1 MRFRW
6 LIVLFSFLSVL
17 VCSSA
22 AEAAR
27 LLRWRFDGN
36 QNRLE
41 FTTDQGVQPQ
51 AQLIPDPTRIVIDL
65 PGIILGR
72 PTETQ
77 RYRGVIREIRVGQFD
92 DRTTRIV
99 IELVPGYTLDPS
111 QVKFRGISA
120 SQWTVDLPEAQKISP
135 SSSLPPVQRTPQPTA
150 DSSERRSSS
159 SSQGQ
164 TRQSRQRQ
172 SQNIAS
178 NSTTQLESFEVS
190 RNGFF
195 VRTSGREPEDIEVER
210 SRDRRQIDIEL
221 EDTILSG
228 SLSEQ
233 ELEVNRYGVSQ
244 IEFEQIEKSPPVVR
258 IRMNVE
264 RESPDWDAAFNKE
277 LGLVIVPR
285 APISS
290 LEDSANEPNSQESSN
305 SASRLVTRPIS
316 STSVTQLATIE
327 SVELANNGTQLLI
340 RSNQRVRATNQW
352 NRRANAFQITIPS
365 AQLSDKFVGPQLN
378 ANSPLAGVRVL
389 QQDPRTVVI
398 LVQPNTDTQIR
409 ELNQVSDQLLAL
421 QLQQRQ
427 TKPLLPPT
435 SSIPVP
441 QPERSTPPSNT
452 LPRVPNS
459 RIVVILDPGHG
470 GKDPG
475 AIGIGGLREKDIVLP
490 ISLEVATL
498 LEQQGVQAVLT
509 RSDDRFISLAGRVEM
524 AEQARA
530 NLFVSIH
537 ANAISAS
544 RPDVNGLE
552 TYYHQLGREL
562 AQTVHKSVLQSVEIA
577 DRRVRQARFYVLRN
591 TSMPSIL
598 VETGFVTGYEDAA
611 KLREPEHRSRMAR
624 AIAQGILQYVQQ
636 NY

>member
-6 LIVLFSFLSVL
+6 LIVLFSVLNVL

-51 AQLIPDPTRIVIDL
+51 AQLIPDPTRVVIDL
-65 PGIILGR
+65 PGIVLGR
-72 PTETQ
+72 PTQTQ
-77 RYRGVIREIRVGQFD
+77 RYRGVIREIRVGQFNN
-92 DRTTRIV
+92 RTTRIV
-99 IELVPGYTLDPS
+99 IELVPGYTLDPN
-111 QVKFRGISA
+111 QVKFRGISP
-120 SQWTVDLPEAQKISP
+120 SRWTVDLPEPQKISP
-135 SSSLPPVQRTPQPTA
+135 SSSLPPTQRTSQPTA
-150 DSSERRSSS
+150 NSSQRRSSS
-159 SSQGQ
+159 RLERQN
-164 TRQSRQRQ
+164 RQSRQRQ
-172 SQNIAS
+172 SQNTAS
-178 NSTTQLESFEVS
+178 NSTTRLESFEVS

-195 VRTSGREPEDIEVER
+195 IRTSGRQPENIEVER
-210 SRDRRQIDIEL
+210 SRNRRHIDIEL
-221 EDTILSG
+221 EDTTIS
-228 SLSEQ
+228 SNLSEQ
-233 ELEVNRYGVSQ
+233 DVEVNRYGVSQ
-244 IEFEQIEKSPPVVR
+244 VRFEQIEKSPPVVR

-264 RESPDWDAAFNKE
+264 RDSPDWDAIFNSE
-277 LGLVIVPR
+277 LGLVILPR

-290 LEDSANEPNSQESSN
+290 LEDSVNKPNSQGSSN
-305 SASRLVTRPIS
+305 SASRLRTRPIANNRVS
-316 STSVTQLATIE
+316 QLATIE
-327 SVELANNGTQLLI
+327 SVQLGNNGTQLLI

-352 NRRANAFQITIPS
+352 NRSANAFQITIPS
-365 AQLSDKFVGPQLN
+365 ARLSDKFVGPQLN

-389 QQDPRTVVI
+389 QQDPKTVVV
-398 LVQPNTDTQIR
+398 LVQPSTDTQIR

-427 TKPLLPPT
+427 ARRTLPPT

-441 QPERSTPPSNT
+441 LPEQNTPPSNT

-459 RIVVILDPGHG
+459 RIVVMLDPGHG

-475 AIGIGGLREKDIVLP
+475 AIGIGGLREKDVVLP
-490 ISLEVATL
+490 ISLEVASL
-498 LEQQGVQAVLT
+498 LEQQGIQAVLT
-509 RSDDRFISLAGRVEM
+509 RSDDRFISLAGRVQM
-524 AEQARA
+524 AERARSD
-530 NLFVSIH
+530 LFVSIH

-562 AQTVHKSVLQSVEIA
+562 AQTVHKSVLGSVEIG

-598 VETGFVTGYEDAA
+598 VETGFVTGYQDAP
-611 KLREPEHRSRMAR
+611 KLRQPGHRSLMAR
-624 AIAQGILQYVQQ
+624 AIAQGILQYIRR

>member
-6 LIVLFSFLSVL
+6 LIVLFSVLNIL

-27 LLRWRFDGN
+27 LLRWGFDGKE
-36 QNRLE
+36 NRLE

-51 AQLIPDPTRIVIDL
+51 AQLIPDPTRVVIDL
-65 PGIILGR
+65 PGIVLGR
-72 PTETQ
+72 PTQTQ
-77 RYRGVIREIRVGQFD
+77 RYSGVIREIRVGQFD

-99 IELVPGYTLDPS
+99 IELVPGYTLDPN
-111 QVKFRGISA
+111 QVKFRGISP
-120 SQWTVDLPEAQKISP
+120 SRWTVDLPEPQKVSP
-135 SSSLPPVQRTPQPTA
+135 SSSLPPTQRTLQATA
-150 DSSERRSSS
+150 NSSEISSSS
-159 SSQGQ
+159 SSQRQ
-164 TRQSRQRQ
+164 TSQSRQRSSQ
-172 SQNIAS
+172 STAAKS
-178 NSTTQLESFEVS
+178 ATQLENFEVS

-195 VRTSGREPEDIEVER
+195 IRTSGREPENIEVER
-210 SRDRRQIDIEL
+210 SRDRRHIDIEL

-258 IRMNVE
+258 LRMNVE
-264 RESPDWDAAFNKE
+264 RDSPDWDAVFNSE
-277 LGLVIVPR
+277 LGLVILPR

-305 SASRLVTRPIS
+305 SASRLRTQPIANS
-316 STSVTQLATIE
+316 RVSQLATIE

-340 RSNQRVRATNQW
+340 RSNQQVRATNQW
-352 NRRANAFQITIPS
+352 NRRANAFQITISS
-365 AQLSDKFVGPQLN
+365 ARLADKFVGPQLN
-378 ANSPLAGVRVL
+378 ASSPLAGVRVL
-389 QQDPRTVVI
+389 QQDPNTVVI
-398 LVQPNTDTQIR
+398 LVQPSSGTQIG
-409 ELNQVSDQLLAL
+409 ELNQVSEQLLAL

-427 TKPLLPPT
+427 TRRTVPPT

-441 QPERSTPPSNT
+441 QPERSTSPPTT

-459 RIVVILDPGHG
+459 RIVVMLDPGHG

-490 ISLEVATL
+490 ISLEVASL

-524 AEQARA
+524 AERARS

-562 AQTVHKSVLQSVEIA
+562 AQTVHKSVLQSVEIG

-598 VETGFVTGYEDAA
+598 VETGFVTGYQDAA
-611 KLREPEHRSRMAR
+611 KLKEPEHRSRMAR
-624 AIAQGILQYVQQ
+624 AIAQGILQYVRQ